1 MNNLNIAGVY
11 RKRRITLWLA
21 FSGLVFALP
30 APASEQEEEL
40 APAPATKFSVQ
51 CGKEGSGSS
60 NSTCKECTAIQII
73 RSQTGSLDAA
83 RARRRHFHTPCT
95 RRGATCASPR
105 RTLRRT
111 WPRGAQR
118 ACGRARASLPRG
130 RPAGCSLER
139 HALTSARLRSV
150 RLWLRAIHYTNA
162 SDAGAGSL
170 QPTDACKHA
179 LQIVLP
185 SVVTFR
191 ATWPACFATNHLLFR
206 NQLHV
211 TRDRI

>member
-60 NSTCKECTAIQII
+60 NSTCRKECTAIQII

-83 RARRRHFHTPCT
+83 RARRR
-95 RRGATCASPR
+95 
-105 RTLRRT
+105 
-111 WPRGAQR
+111 
-118 ACGRARASLPRG
+118 
-130 RPAGCSLER
+130 PA
-139 HALTSARLRSV
+139 
-150 RLWLRAIHYTNA
+150 
-162 SDAGAGSL
+162 
-170 QPTDACKHA
+170 
-179 LQIVLP
+179 
-185 SVVTFR
+185 
-191 ATWPACFATNHLLFR
+191 
-206 NQLHV
+206 
-211 TRDRI
+211 